1 MTREPSEN
9 PAPPPPGADPRRWR
23 VLSVCLVAGFMSLL
37 NVSIVNVALPSI
49 EAGVGASESQLQW
62 VLTGYA
68 LTFGLALVPAGRLG
82 DSTGRKRLFLTGLAL
97 FLLAS
102 LACGL
107 ATGPETLILARLV
120 QGVGAGVL
128 NPQIT
133 AIIQS
138 LFTGPERGRAFGLF
152 GGTIGLSTAAGP
164 LIGGAILQLV
174 PGDDA
179 WRWIFL
185 VNIPVGLV
193 AMGLAVRLLEHR
205 TSGERQRLDW
215 TGSLL
220 LGVAVL
226 LVLLPLQE
234 RSVLGAPLVVA
245 CLVLA
250 LVVGAGFLAWERRTA
265 ARGRTPLVRLGLLRQ
280 AAFTSGAGL
289 GTLYFAGFTAIF
301 FVLTLYLQQDVGYT
315 PLQAGLTT
323 TPFALAGMVSAPLAG
338 RNVHRYGRR
347 MVVTG
352 LLLVTGGLLAC
363 IAVIE
368 LLAPAAGSGW
378 TGPLLALPLL
388 VAGAGSGMVVSP
400 NVTLTLAGVEQR
412 DAGSASGVLQTTQ
425 RLGSA
430 AGIAVVGAVFF
441 ALDGSGSGRS
451 AIGTALGVTALL
463 IALALVPAVLDTRRQ
478 RREEAAADAAA
489 DAEQHDHHTHPDHRV
504 SMGH

>member
-1 MTREPSEN
+1 VTPD
-9 PAPPPPGADPRRWR
+9 APPGPDPRRWR

-49 EAGVGASESQLQW
+49 EEGVGASESQLQW

-82 DSTGRKRLFLTGLAL
+82 DSAGRKKLFLAGLGL
-97 FLLAS
+97 FLVAS

-107 ATGPETLILARLV
+107 ATGPETLVLARLV

-138 LFTGPERGRAFGLF
+138 MFTGPERGRAFGLF

-174 PGDDA
+174 PGDTA
-179 WRWIFL
+179 WRWVFL

-193 AMGLAVRLLEHR
+193 ALVLAVRLLRHEA
-205 TSGERQRLDW
+205 SGERQRLDW

-220 LGVAVL
+220 LGLAVV

-234 RSVLGAPLVVA
+234 RSVLGTPLVAA

-265 ARGRTPLVRLGLLRQ
+265 ARGHTPLVRLGLLRQ
-280 AAFTSGAGL
+280 AAFVSGAGL

-301 FVLTLYLQQDVGYT
+301 FVLTLYLQQDLGYS

-323 TPFALAGMVSAPLAG
+323 TPFAVAGAVSAPLAG
-338 RNVHRYGRR
+338 RHVLRLGRR

-352 LLLVTGGLLAC
+352 LLLVTAGLLGS

-368 LLAPAAGSGW
+368 VVAPQVG
-378 TGPLLALPLL
+378 TGRTGLLLALPLL

-400 NVTLTLAGVEQR
+400 NVTLTLAGVEGR

-441 ALDGSGSGRS
+441 ALEGSGSGRS
-451 AIGTALGVTALL
+451 AIGVALGVTTGL

-478 RREEAAADAAA
+478 GREERAAAHEHDGSSDA
-489 DAEQHDHHTHPDHRV
+489 DDPPHTHPEHRV